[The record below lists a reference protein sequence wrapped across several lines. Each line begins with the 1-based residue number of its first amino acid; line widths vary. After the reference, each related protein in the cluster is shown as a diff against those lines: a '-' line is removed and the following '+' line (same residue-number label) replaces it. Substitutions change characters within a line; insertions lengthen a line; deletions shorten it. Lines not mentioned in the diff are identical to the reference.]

1 MGDYSNL
8 TNCQSTENEGEGEV
22 GGGGYKNTT
31 EPYGRIR

>member
-22 GGGGYKNTT
+22 GGGYKNTT

>member
-8 TNCQSTENEGEGEV
+8 TNCQSTDNEGEV
-22 GGGGYKNTT
+22 GGGYKNTT

>member
-8 TNCQSTENEGEGEV
+8 TNCQSTDNEGEREV
-22 GGGGYKNTT
+22 GGGYKNTT